1 MPEKIE
7 TLQNLT
13 TELIEKLA
21 MPAKVSVTE
30 VEGTL
35 GVSLDG
41 ENLGILIGY
50 HGETLASLQTWL
62 ALALYNKYGEWV
74 DLRLDIS
81 GYASEREARLREI
94 ATNACDRARFL
105 DKAIDLPPMPPF
117 ERRLIH
123 TVIGTMP
130 GMKSESAGE
139 GYERHIVVS
148 VVK

>member
-1 MPEKIE
+1 MSDKIE

-13 TELIEKLA
+13 TELLEKLA
-21 MPAKVSVTE
+21 MPATVLVTE
-30 VEGTL
+30 NSGTL

-62 ALALYNKYGEWV
+62 ALSLYKQYGEWV

-105 DKAIDLPPMPPF
+105 DKAIDLPPMPAY
-117 ERRLIH
+117 ERRLVH
-123 TVIGTMP
+123 TVIGTIP
-130 GMKSESAGE
+130 GMKSDSSGE
-139 GYERHIVVS
+139 GFDRHIVVS